1 MYKIT
6 NAEFRRMTDYNGQRC
21 AEIEVSSGKAGEHDL
36 LVYVAKTPQGA
47 YDIVH
52 MYSTD
57 IDPEID
63 WYNNNLHN
71 SYEEI
76 SEEEFGASLSS
87 ATQTSEFHRMQ
98 FKDTL
103 FGMKQIA
110 AKLQENL

>member
-1 MYKIT
+1 MYNIT
-6 NAEFRRMTDYNGQRC
+6 NAEFRRMADYRGQRC
-21 AEIEVSSGKAGEHDL
+21 AEIEVNSGKAGEHDL
-36 LVYVAKTPQGA
+36 LVYVARTPQGA

-71 SYEEI
+71 AYEEI
-76 SEEEFGASLSS
+76 SEDEFGARSS
-87 ATQTSEFHRMQ
+87 SSMQTAELHKAQ
-98 FKDTL
+98 FKEKL
-103 FGMKQIA
+103 FGMKHIS